1 MGYIAVGS
9 ENSTPIELYYEDQG
23 AGQPVVLIH
32 GYPLNGHSWERQT
45 RDLLDAGYRV
55 ITYDRRGF
63 GRSSKAGTG
72 YDYDTFSADLNSLL
86 ESLDLRDVVLVGFSM
101 GTGELA
107 RYVARYGHERVAK
120 LAFLAALEPFL
131 VARDDNPEGVPQE
144 VFDGIAA
151 AAKGDRYAW
160 YTQFFADFYNLDDNL
175 GSRISQEAVTASWN
189 VATSSAP
196 VAAYAVV
203 SSWIEDFRADVQA
216 VRDSGKPPSSCTE
229 RPTGSSPSTRRPA
242 ASAVSCRRRSTWR
255 SRALRTGCSGRMPRR
270 STRPF
275 APSWAETCPADSVV
289 ARRPA
294 ASGCAA
300 TSLSRRASRSASA
313 VRGTPAPADRGSGAA
328 GIAARRERGVG
339 QLGSGQPF
347 SGVPLH
353 RTEAFGL
360 LLPVPAGPHDVV
372 VAAADEVP
380 PHDDLLLER
389 RSAQQNGSGPS
400 GRCVAE
406 DQRTDARTEE
416 SELGGAQRRPVQF
429 DVPLVHQQAV
439 LERGVDA
446 QGEGRAGLENQLRA
460 EQGCEGAHRRDRL
473 QQGAEEDPDLGAVL
487 ADRRWHVSLEV
498 PFRIAV
504 FVRQRHPQL
513 HAVQDGCADGGDL
526 GMADAATS
534 RHQIELAGAHV
545 GVAAE
550 TVPMLHLAV
559 EQPGDGLQAG
569 CGGRSIPP
577 RRATSSGP

>member
-72 YDYDTFSADLNSLL
+72 YDYDTFSADLNYLL

-216 VRDSGKPPSSCTE
+216 VRDSGKPALILHGTADRILPIDATA
-229 RPTGSSPSTRRPA
+229 RRF
-242 ASAVSCRRRSTWR
+242 RRELPEAQYVEIEGAPHGLLWTHAEEVNA
-255 SRALRTGCSGRMPRR
+255 ALRT
-270 STRPF
+270 F
-275 APSWAETCPADSVV
+275 
-289 ARRPA
+289 
-294 ASGCAA
+294 
-300 TSLSRRASRSASA
+300 
-313 VRGTPAPADRGSGAA
+313 
-328 GIAARRERGVG
+328 
-339 QLGSGQPF
+339 LG
-347 SGVPLH
+347 
-353 RTEAFGL
+353 
-360 LLPVPAGPHDVV
+360 
-372 VAAADEVP
+372 
-380 PHDDLLLER
+380 
-389 RSAQQNGSGPS
+389 
-400 GRCVAE
+400 
-406 DQRTDARTEE
+406 
-416 SELGGAQRRPVQF
+416 
-429 DVPLVHQQAV
+429 
-439 LERGVDA
+439 
-446 QGEGRAGLENQLRA
+446 
-460 EQGCEGAHRRDRL
+460 
-473 QQGAEEDPDLGAVL
+473 
-487 ADRRWHVSLEV
+487 
-498 PFRIAV
+498 
-504 FVRQRHPQL
+504 
-513 HAVQDGCADGGDL
+513 
-526 GMADAATS
+526 
-534 RHQIELAGAHV
+534 
-545 GVAAE
+545 
-550 TVPMLHLAV
+550 
-559 EQPGDGLQAG
+559 
-569 CGGRSIPP
+569 
-577 RRATSSGP
+577 